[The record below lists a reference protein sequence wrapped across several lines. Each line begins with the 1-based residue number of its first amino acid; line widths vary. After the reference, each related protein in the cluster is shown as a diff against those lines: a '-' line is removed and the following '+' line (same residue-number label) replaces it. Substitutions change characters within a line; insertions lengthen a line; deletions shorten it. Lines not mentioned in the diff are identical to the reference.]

1 MESREGIR
9 FPRTR
14 IIDGFELPYG
24 CWELSLDPLD
34 EQLMLLTTDPSL
46 QPHIGDLNPEL
57 HACYVSTLLMSY
69 TLPLSSCFLICNA

>member
-46 QPHIGDLNPEL
+46 QPHIGFEPRASCMLCKHFADELYPAPQLLFSDL
-57 HACYVSTLLMSY
+57 
-69 TLPLSSCFLICNA
+69 